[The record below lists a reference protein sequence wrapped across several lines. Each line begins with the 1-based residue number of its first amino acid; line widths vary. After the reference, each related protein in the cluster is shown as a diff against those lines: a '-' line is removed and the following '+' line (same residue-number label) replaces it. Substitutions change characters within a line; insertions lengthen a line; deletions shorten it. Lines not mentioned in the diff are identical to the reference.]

1 MEEDFEIIFNK
12 VKPIVWKLSRY
23 YFIKMW
29 TREDWQQEGM
39 LILHQLLREHPELE
53 EDDTKLYIY
62 FKTRFSN
69 YIKDVLRQ
77 QESQKR
83 RFNRMSYEEVGEIE
97 HCLSSGGM
105 QLDEYILFRD
115 SLLAYKQGLSTEK
128 QELFERLVA
137 GEHFLGRQSMLK
149 DLRKKLS
156 DFKEK

>member
-1 MEEDFEIIFNK
+1 MEEDFEIVFNK

-62 FKTRFSN
+62 FKT
-69 YIKDVLRQ
+69 L
-77 QESQKR
+77 
-83 RFNRMSYEEVGEIE
+83 SYEEVGEIE

>member
-1 MEEDFEIIFNK
+1 
-12 VKPIVWKLSRY
+12 
-23 YFIKMW
+23 
-29 TREDWQQEGM
+29 M

-97 HCLSSGGM
+97 HCLSSAVCNWM
-105 QLDEYILFRD
+105 NIFYFVIVCLHIN
-115 SLLAYKQGLSTEK
+115 K
-128 QELFERLVA
+128 V
-137 GEHFLGRQSMLK
+137 
-149 DLRKKLS
+149 
-156 DFKEK
+156 